1 MSVHK
6 IRMAGI
12 VAALG
17 AVAVLGAT
25 TFASGPAITDAGS
38 ANTKTAGITLPDK
51 ISPQWRE
58 TTVAQGSTALENPSA
73 LTNWYGYYN
82 DGPMVP
88 APGDVQATGHN
99 VEATKSEPD
108 KNTYLVVKGQHG
120 ADPKYDYGTHF
131 LYQGHELGTSV
142 GSYITRIN
150 LDADAAHRVTKLAET
165 EADGKTRA
173 RDRRLDLGP
182 VRPAPALHHRG
193 RRLRRRRRGHAR
205 LPVEGLEPL
214 GRAGPGRLRGHPE
227 RQARQRLHRRGPGG
241 PAGTV
246 NTHAKQPNSFIYRL
260 LPTTRPTWTRAAS
273 CRCCRSRRS
282 STRVRSSSAA
292 TPTPTSCLPTPRICT
307 PTGTS
312 FKTLW
317 VTIHDT
323 EKDGTAAFDANAAA
337 KKAGGTPFKRP
348 ENGVF
353 KPGTGFKKFFFTETG
368 DTTLT
373 TEAGTAYGGFGT
385 IQELWQDPK
394 SDKGTLRLFYQS
406 DKTHSSFDNITFFD
420 KTQRDRG
427 PGPGRRPAHLAQCAR
442 LGLHVRCLSDYSGGA
457 QPVKVIA
464 EGRDPS
470 ATIDSA
476 IGGDL
481 GQRLQQRGR
490 QRDHGHPRVQRR
502 SDGQRPARRCDPE
515 GPRPR
520 LAPLLHPPAR
530 RQRDLR
536 GHPRLGPPNG
546 AAGRPPLAGRPL
558 RVLPV
563 LLRRVDADVHV
574 VVVADQRLDDA
585 RRAVQRQV
593 RPDEDELGLRGEEQ
607 VEQVLRERHVDLPTL
622 VGATSRPSRRG

>member
-6 IRMAGI
+6 VRMAGI

-25 TFASGPAITDAGS
+25 TFANGPAITDAGS

-51 ISPQWRE
+51 LSPQWRE

-73 LTNWYGYYN
+73 LTSWYGYYN
-82 DGPMVP
+82 DGPMIP
-88 APGDVQATGHN
+88 APGDVQAKGHN

-108 KNTYLVVKGQHG
+108 KNTYLVLKGQHG

-131 LYQGHELGTSV
+131 LYQGHELGTSA

-165 EADGKTRA
+165 EADGTT
-173 RDRRLDLGP
+173 P
-182 VRPAPALHHRG
+182 V
-193 RRLRRRRRGHAR
+193 
-205 LPVEGLEPL
+205 PVIDGSTWDPF
-214 GRAGPGRLRGHPE
+214 A
-227 RQARQRLHRRGPGG
+227 QRLLFTTEGGASGGVVEATLDYPSKVSNLWGVLGQGGYEGIQNDKLGNVYIVEDSGG

-260 LPTTRPTWTRAAS
+260 LPYDPTNLDAGGKLQVLQVAS
-273 CRCCRSRRS
+273 LEHAGPIVFGSDADADIL
-282 STRVRSSSAA
+282 SAD
-292 TPTPTSCLPTPRICT
+292 TKDLHTY
-307 PTGTS
+307 GHV

-323 EKDGTAAFDANAAA
+323 KKDGTAAFDANAAA

-373 TEAGTAYGGFGT
+373 TEAGTSYGGFGT

-394 SDKGTLRLFYQS
+394 SDKGSLRLFYQS

-420 KTQRDRG
+420 KSQVIAVQDQG
-427 PGPGRRPAHLAQCAR
+427 D
-442 LGLHVRCLSDYSGGA
+442 GLHSALNALDSAFIFDALSDYSGGA

-476 IGGDL
+476 IGGISGNGFNNEGDNEIT
-481 GQRLQQRGR
+481 GIHESNG
-490 QRDHGHPRVQRR
+490 DPTA
-502 SDGQRPARRCDPE
+502 DG
-515 GPRPR
+515 
-520 LAPLLHPPAR
+520 LL
-530 RQRDLR
+530 
-536 GHPRLGPPNG
+536 G
-546 AAGRPPLAGRPL
+546 AAIPKGLG
-558 RVLPV
+558 
-563 LLRRVDADVHV
+563 HGW
-574 VVVADQRLDDA
+574 RLFFTHQHGDN
-585 RRAVQRQV
+585 V
-593 RPDEDELGLRGEEQ
+593 
-607 VEQVLRERHVDLPTL
+607 
-622 VGATSRPSRRG
+622 TSEVIPA